1 MTSCLHPSNKKSQA
15 HVHSAETEE
24 LLLRFLSR
32 VLQWLRT
39 NHARVVNLFRKFDS
53 DHDNMLTA
61 EDFFIGMRMMDVS
74 ILIERRLQIYDIVL
88 TSCQS

>member
-1 MTSCLHPSNKKSQA
+1 MKSFIYPQS
-15 HVHSAETEE
+15 HVKPLEHSAEAEE
-24 LLLRFLSR
+24 LLLRFLGR

-53 DHDNMLTA
+53 DNDNMLTA

-74 ILIERRLQIYDIVL
+74 SIIPSRIHDLERRTRVRV
-88 TSCQS
+88 